1 MNRISFSR
9 YFEEEEQPGGDYWY
23 FADRTEEQL
32 RSDVEDGFD
41 YYSISDIIGKIK
53 NKELKE
59 KMKSNLKK
67 LFLINKDIYYL
78 IKNTFTQNEI
88 KELISK
94 VIDEQVS
101 SQTIDSNLT
110 WLNIVDFLD
119 VDFLVP
125 MYEKILKSSEIWNSK
140 ETEDKIENFNMI
152 LRISNVKVRNILLDK
167 YKEVVPKEGTKF
179 LEISQDEYYVR
190 KKAQRYIE
198 TGTENKIGIDPKIK
212 IGAEIEANNK
222 LGIVFRSENQ
232 SGIGFYR
239 SDDEPT
245 VSEGR
250 EVITPIFHD
259 TPEEIAVF
267 RAMLETMEEQGY
279 YYDENIGN
287 ASGQVNIGIDYFNSA
302 LALSIFYE
310 LFCNSE
316 ELLFHIANKEGQLT
330 RQQVYVNSKFKPVSE
345 RVAQRVIDENISFED
360 MVSYLTAPDDMRK
373 RKKGESIES
382 LKWKK
387 DSICLRDRN
396 RFEIRIFNGSTEFK
410 VWKEN
415 ILLMGKMAEI
425 ANRCADVILLKEE
438 ATKEDEEMLELREEL
453 RDIDLPLEEKLYVL
467 MDLLFRERDDL
478 KQIYI
483 DRFYILEQKIEE
495 TKTTKYQDPPY
506 RMEKAFGEVEF
517 VKIYQS
523 RIENSKGT
531 ITFDPN
537 EPSAKK
543 GRYQVY
549 DGDDRV

>member
-1 MNRISFSR
+1 MM
-9 YFEEEEQPGGDYWY
+9 
-23 FADRTEEQL
+23 QL
-32 RSDVEDGFD
+32 F
-41 YYSISDIIGKIK
+41 
-53 NKELKE
+53 
-59 KMKSNLKK
+59 
-67 LFLINKDIYYL
+67 
-78 IKNTFTQNEI
+78 
-88 KELISK
+88 
-94 VIDEQVS
+94 QV
-101 SQTIDSNLT
+101 
-110 WLNIVDFLD
+110 
-119 VDFLVP
+119 
-125 MYEKILKSSEIWNSK
+125 
-140 ETEDKIENFNMI
+140 
-152 LRISNVKVRNILLDK
+152 
-167 YKEVVPKEGTKF
+167 
-179 LEISQDEYYVR
+179 
-190 KKAQRYIE
+190 
-198 TGTENKIGIDPKIK
+198 
-212 IGAEIEANNK
+212 
-222 LGIVFRSENQ
+222 
-232 SGIGFYR
+232 
-239 SDDEPT
+239 
-245 VSEGR
+245 GR
-250 EVITPIFHD
+250 EVDTPVFHD

-279 YYDENIGN
+279 YYDEDIEN
-287 ASGQVNIGIDYFNSA
+287 ASGQINIGIDYFNSA

-345 RVAQRVIDENISFED
+345 RVGQRVIDEEISFED
-360 MVSYLTAPDDMRK
+360 MVSYLTAPDDMRN
-373 RKKGESIES
+373 RKKEKSIES
-382 LKWKK
+382 LLFKR

-425 ANRCADVILLKEE
+425 SNRCADVILLKEE
-438 ATKEDEEMLELREEL
+438 ATMADEEMLELREEL

-483 DRFYILEQKIEE
+483 DRFYILKQIIEE
-495 TKTTKYQDPPY
+495 TKTTKYQDKPY

-517 VKIYQS
+517 KKIYQS